1 MKKVCPKHEL
11 AYEAGEGCTY
21 CVGAIEDK
29 LREAGVKSVK
39 QCTSKSF
46 EPADDDD
53 TRPMRRIAAGTG
65 IEITTPGTVIAASKP
80 DDEASFAN
88 IFDHTEPD
96 PMPGYDANGTYDG
109 FDDLLDIQVKVV
121 HAPVFEE
128 ESAQCARRLS
138 AYFDVPE
145 YRTNADKLWLMRYLG
160 FDLLTLGGEDV

>member
-53 TRPMRRIAAGTG
+53 TRPMRRLVPGSG
-65 IEITTPGTVIAASKP
+65 IDIRGSSTTIGRTT
-80 DDEASFAN
+80 DDETSFAN

-96 PMPGYDANGTYDG
+96 PMPGYDANGMYDG
-109 FDDLLDIQVKVV
+109 FDDLDIFDIQIKTIDAPSRILNVKIVYEP
-121 HAPVFEE
+121 AMLFCP
-128 ESAQCARRLS
+128 
-138 AYFDVPE
+138 YTPE
-145 YRTNADKLWLMRYLG
+145 TG
-160 FDLLTLGGEDV
+160 VEDE